1 MSILESGIGI
11 EVLDL
16 QADQVRLVSP
26 VQRLD
31 VLLYALHHCLPLML
45 SLGSL
50 NYWNTSKFLFNF
62 LLSKDACI
70 VHELL
75 GDAADVDTCTSE
87 APC

>member
-16 QADQVRLVSP
+16 QADQLRLVSP

-31 VLLYALHHCLPLML
+31 VFLYALHHCLPLMSL

-50 NYWNTSKFLFNF
+50 NYWNTSKFLFNS

-75 GDAADVDTCTSE
+75 GNAADIDTCTS
-87 APC
+87 